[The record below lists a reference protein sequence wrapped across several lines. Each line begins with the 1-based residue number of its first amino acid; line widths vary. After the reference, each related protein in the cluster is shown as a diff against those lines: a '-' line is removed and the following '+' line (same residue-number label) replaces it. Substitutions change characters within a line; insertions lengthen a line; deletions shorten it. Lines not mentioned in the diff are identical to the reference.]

1 MKLNV
6 WKVYIFFCWVNFLND
21 MYVYFS
27 EKNFWWSCDP
37 RWPPKKTC
45 KNKISLTSMLS
56 YLRCQAIELWLMLY
70 CGEMYNQDT
79 QKISKLSLDFFFTNS
94 FFTIWPNYFQ
104 SLSMSPLST
113 SLCLYLPLSISL
125 SLILDR
131 NHFLVESVTH
141 FTHCHSP
148 YNRKTH
154 YIPHQTHQNGPV
166 DQIRHFGRA

>member
-1 MKLNV
+1 MKS
-6 WKVYIFFCWVNFLND
+6 IFFCWVNFLND

-27 EKNFWWSCDP
+27 EKKFCGHVFKMAAKKKHVKIKSH
-37 RWPPKKTC
+37 WPACYLTYVVKQLSSDWCYIVVKCIMKTHR
-45 KNKISLTSMLS
+45 KFQSFHLI
-56 YLRCQAIELWLMLY
+56 I
-70 CGEMYNQDT
+70 
-79 QKISKLSLDFFFTNS
+79 FFTNS